1 MDSTHTRPTATAAD
15 TAVDLNAYLLQE
27 GFVPASLDGQVVAVP
42 LQPSPTTPA
51 LIPALV
57 DGKVIAVPVHNPLA
71 AATEAAAAQPQPAPA
86 PAAQAQPAAD
96 PGLPLALRQG
106 ILYGCAGA
114 LAVGGL
120 TWMVGAGVGEVAPYA
135 DQIGR
140 VLMWAAATVAAVVIG
155 VAALL
160 GKLRTIA
167 TGAGAGASA
176 TASGD
181 GSNATGTVLA
191 LVHRTH
197 QTHIGKQTA
206 WGRGGITNNNG

>member
-1 MDSTHTRPTATAAD
+1 MDSIYTGPAAIAAD
-15 TAVDLNAYLLQE
+15 LAVDLNAYLLQE

-71 AATEAAAAQPQPAPA
+71 AAAAAAAQQQPAPA
-86 PAAQAQPAAD
+86 PAAQAQPAAEQ
-96 PGLPLALRQG
+96 GLPLALRQG

-114 LAVGGL
+114 LTVGGL

-135 DQIGR
+135 DQIGK
-140 VLMWAAATVAAVVIG
+140 VLMWAAATVAAVAIG

-160 GKLRTIA
+160 GKLRSVA
-167 TGAGAGASA
+167 SSAGTGA

-181 GSNATGTVLA
+181 GSTASGPVLA
-191 LVHRTH
+191 MFHRHTEV
-197 QTHIGKQTA
+197 TIGKQSAGWKGTV
-206 WGRGGITNNNG
+206 NNNVR

>member
-1 MDSTHTRPTATAAD
+1 MDSIYTRPAFAAD
-15 TAVDLNAYLLQE
+15 TAVDLNAYLLQD

-57 DGKVIAVPVHNPLA
+57 DGKVIAVPVHNPL
-71 AATEAAAAQPQPAPA
+71 TAAAQPQPAPA
-86 PAAQAQPAAD
+86 PAAQAQPAAEQ
-96 PGLPLALRQG
+96 GLPLALRQG
-106 ILYGCAGA
+106 ILYGCVGA

-135 DQIGR
+135 DQIGK

-160 GKLRTIA
+160 GKLRSVTSSS
-167 TGAGAGASA
+167 AGASA
-176 TASGD
+176 TAGGD
-181 GSNATGTVLA
+181 GSTATGTVLA
-191 LVHRTH
+191 MFHRH
-197 QTHIGKQTA
+197 TA
-206 WGRGGITNNNG
+206 VTVGRQSAGWKGTVNNNVR

>member
-1 MDSTHTRPTATAAD
+1 MDSIYTGPATAAD
-15 TAVDLNAYLLQE
+15 QVVDLNAYLLQE

-71 AATEAAAAQPQPAPA
+71 AAAA
-86 PAAQAQPAAD
+86 AAQAQPAPTPAVQAQ
-96 PGLPLALRQG
+96 PAAEQGLPLALRQG
-106 ILYGCAGA
+106 ILYSCAGA
-114 LAVGGL
+114 LALGGL

-135 DQIGR
+135 DQIGK
-140 VLMWAAATVAAVVIG
+140 VLMWAAATVAAVAIG

-160 GKLRTIA
+160 GKLRSVA
-167 TGAGAGASA
+167 SSAGAGASA
-176 TASGD
+176 TTSGD
-181 GSNATGTVLA
+181 GSSATGTVLA

-197 QTHIGKQTA
+197 QTHIGKQSA
-206 WGRGGITNNNG
+206 GWRGSITNNNG

>member
-1 MDSTHTRPTATAAD
+1 MDSIYTGTPAAAD
-15 TAVDLNAYLLQE
+15 TAVDLNAYLLQD
-27 GFVPASLDGQVVAVP
+27 GFVPASLDGQIVAVP

-71 AATEAAAAQPQPAPA
+71 TAAAAQQQPAPA
-86 PAAQAQPAAD
+86 APAQPAAEQ
-96 PGLPLALRQG
+96 GLPLALRQG

-135 DQIGR
+135 DQIGK

-160 GKLRTIA
+160 GKLRSVA
-167 TGAGAGASA
+167 SSAGAGASA

-181 GSNATGTVLA
+181 GASATGTVLA
-191 LVHRTH
+191 LVHRNHT
-197 QTHIGKQTA
+197 TTIGKQSA
-206 WGRGGITNNNG
+206 GWRGVINNHNG

>member
-1 MDSTHTRPTATAAD
+1 MDSIYTSPATTTAD
-15 TAVDLNAYLLQE
+15 LAVDLNAYLLQE
-27 GFVPASLDGQVVAVP
+27 GFAPASLDGQVVAVP

-71 AATEAAAAQPQPAPA
+71 AAAAAAQQQPA
-86 PAAQAQPAAD
+86 PAAQAQPAAEQ
-96 PGLPLALRQG
+96 GLPLALRQG

-135 DQIGR
+135 DQIGK

-160 GKLRTIA
+160 GKLRSVA
-167 TGAGAGASA
+167 SSAGTGA
-176 TASGD
+176 TASGE
-181 GSNATGTVLA
+181 GSTASGPVLA
-191 LVHRTH
+191 MFHRHTEL
-197 QTHIGKQTA
+197 TIGKQSAGWKGTV
-206 WGRGGITNNNG
+206 NNNVR